1 MAKNKIVY
9 FGETLLDL
17 SNDTVTE
24 ATMLVGSSAHNRA
37 GEIINGACTFDAD
50 TSDANATAAEILSGT
65 TQNPIT
71 AYVNGVKVTGTMPD
85 NGGANV
91 EITTLAGTTIP
102 RGYSDG
108 SAKAILSATEIAK
121 IVGTNIRQG
130 VTILGVQGEMTGT
143 EDVSAQTKTITPS
156 SIAQTV
162 VPDTGYN
169 YLSEVIVAAIPY
181 VETANQY
188 GTTVTIG

>member
-37 GEIINGACTFDAD
+37 GNVINGACTFDAD
-50 TSDANATAAEILSGT
+50 TSDANATAAEILAGT
-65 TQNPIT
+65 AQNPIT

-85 NGGANV
+85 NGGTNV

-108 SAKAILSATEIAK
+108 SAKAILSAAEIAK
-121 IVGTNIRQG
+121 VVSTNIRQG

-169 YLSEVIVAAIPY
+169 YLSEVTVAAIPY